1 MTSAR
6 TEPMPLLPE
15 KPLLMLMD
23 GHAMVHRAWHAIQSP
38 LTLRSTNEDVRGVF
52 AFTNTF
58 IRAIQEW
65 RPTHCAIA
73 FDMAAPTFRHVRF
86 AEYKAQRPAM
96 PPDLHNQFPWVRRLM
111 EAFNVP
117 IFEMEEFE
125 ADDVLGTLCR
135 QATELGMDTIILT
148 GDTDTLQLVS
158 PSVRVAL
165 NRSVQDRIIY
175 DLAGVRERY
184 GGLGPDRQP
193 HVKALQGDSSDNI
206 RGVPGVGVKTA
217 VKLIVDHGS
226 IDGLYENL
234 ESVTPPRIRALLA
247 EHEDDAREG
256 LLLTTIVDQVPIAL
270 DTESA
275 RFWRYDRE
283 SVVDLLRELEFASIV
298 SRVPNP
304 GDEGG
309 NAPGAASRS
318 MQGALIPESE
328 EPNGDYRTVVSVA
341 DLEAMASELRAA
353 GSFAFDVE
361 TTSRDPMASHLVGL
375 SFSCEGGVAYYV
387 PVGHNEGAQLPLDE
401 ALAVLKP
408 LLEDEA
414 VGKTAHNANYD
425 MTVLANY
432 GVNVRGVD
440 FDTMVA
446 AHLLGE
452 KAMGLK
458 NLAFTKLNVEMTH
471 IDALIGTGRKQK
483 TMAQVPVE
491 DAASYA
497 AADADMTQRLKDL
510 FGPPLMSEGKLA
522 SVFAGME
529 MPLVPVLVKMQR
541 NGVALDV
548 ERLRRMADALG
559 ERLYKVEEEVL
570 GAIGH
575 RFSLNSTQQLADVL
589 FNELRLPKSK
599 RTKTGYSTDASVLEG
614 LRVMIKEGQAA
625 DADPRA
631 PQVLDGILEYR
642 ELSKLKSTYVDS
654 LPQLVNPW
662 TRRVHTSYNQ
672 TGSATGR
679 VSSNDPNLQNI
690 PVRTELGREV
700 RRAFVAEGAPEWTL
714 LAADYSQIELR
725 VLAHL
730 SRDRELVE
738 AFLRDEDIHSAT
750 ASQVYGVGLDAV
762 TPDMRRIAK
771 VMNFGVIYGLSAYG
785 ISQQTDLGQV
795 EGARFIESYF
805 SRYPGIRDYLDET
818 RAQVRRLG
826 YLETLS
832 GRRRYI
838 PEVNSPNFH
847 MRQAAERMAV
857 NMPIQGTAA
866 DVIKLAMVSIDRR
879 MEEEGL
885 RSRMILQVHDE
896 LIFEVAMDEIEAV
909 TSLVSELMPAAM
921 ELVVPLKVD
930 LKSGHTW
937 GDLE

>member
-125 ADDVLGTLCR
+125 ADDVLGTLSR

-341 DLEAMASELRAA
+341 DLEAMASELR
-353 GSFAFDVE
+353 G
-361 TTSRDPMASHLVGL
+361 
-375 SFSCEGGVAYYV
+375 
-387 PVGHNEGAQLPLDE
+387 
-401 ALAVLKP
+401 
-408 LLEDEA
+408 
-414 VGKTAHNANYD
+414 
-425 MTVLANY
+425 
-432 GVNVRGVD
+432 RG
-440 FDTMVA
+440 
-446 AHLLGE
+446 
-452 KAMGLK
+452 
-458 NLAFTKLNVEMTH
+458 
-471 IDALIGTGRKQK
+471 Q
-483 TMAQVPVE
+483 
-491 DAASYA
+491 
-497 AADADMTQRLKDL
+497 
-510 FGPPLMSEGKLA
+510 
-522 SVFAGME
+522 
-529 MPLVPVLVKMQR
+529 
-541 NGVALDV
+541 
-548 ERLRRMADALG
+548 
-559 ERLYKVEEEVL
+559 
-570 GAIGH
+570 
-575 RFSLNSTQQLADVL
+575 
-589 FNELRLPKSK
+589 LRL
-599 RTKTGYSTDASVLEG
+599 
-614 LRVMIKEGQAA
+614 
-625 DADPRA
+625 
-631 PQVLDGILEYR
+631 
-642 ELSKLKSTYVDS
+642 
-654 LPQLVNPW
+654 
-662 TRRVHTSYNQ
+662 
-672 TGSATGR
+672 
-679 VSSNDPNLQNI
+679 
-690 PVRTELGREV
+690 
-700 RRAFVAEGAPEWTL
+700 
-714 LAADYSQIELR
+714 
-725 VLAHL
+725 
-730 SRDRELVE
+730 
-738 AFLRDEDIHSAT
+738 
-750 ASQVYGVGLDAV
+750 
-762 TPDMRRIAK
+762 
-771 VMNFGVIYGLSAYG
+771 
-785 ISQQTDLGQV
+785 
-795 EGARFIESYF
+795 
-805 SRYPGIRDYLDET
+805 
-818 RAQVRRLG
+818 
-826 YLETLS
+826 
-832 GRRRYI
+832 
-838 PEVNSPNFH
+838 
-847 MRQAAERMAV
+847 
-857 NMPIQGTAA
+857 
-866 DVIKLAMVSIDRR
+866 
-879 MEEEGL
+879 
-885 RSRMILQVHDE
+885 
-896 LIFEVAMDEIEAV
+896 
-909 TSLVSELMPAAM
+909 
-921 ELVVPLKVD
+921 
-930 LKSGHTW
+930 
-937 GDLE
+937 